1 MAYHIPPP
9 APSSNNHSRRQV
21 MAAQQMILPA
31 SPSSSSLVQNLVN
44 LAQQVAMCERSA
56 VCQKRNGANIS
67 RIVKLLSPLLEEI
80 RDSLHPLPPSAVMV
94 LHELQLIMQR
104 AKQLLD
110 ECRKK
115 SCFCLLMRTI
125 LISEEFYNLM
135 KSLSQ
140 ALESLPL
147 ELLELSDEIKE
158 QVELVRMQVQRGQL
172 YVDPVEE
179 HLYEEVVD
187 MLHNLEREEIP
198 DLSGLRKLFTMLHLN
213 SSGDCEREMQKLE
226 DELTIDSDNPENMA
240 ITSLISFVHYG
251 KCVLYGVMQTEGSE
265 NSSREPG
272 NSCVVDV
279 RELSSSGRGGCSSSP
294 PDEFRCPI
302 SLDLM
307 SDPVIVASGHTYDR
321 ASITR
326 WIDAGNQTCFKS
338 GQKLSHL
345 SLIPNYALR
354 SLISQW
360 CEDHH
365 IPFDKQDKVS
375 KKGSSMEHI
384 ATTKA
389 ALEATKVTASFLVGK
404 LVTGSP
410 EAQKQAA
417 YELRL
422 LAKCSM
428 DNRMCIADAG
438 AIPLLVSLLSSK
450 DSKTQEN
457 AVTALLN
464 LSIFDKNKML
474 IMAAEALDPI
484 IEVLRSATSMEARE
498 NAAATLFSLSVVDD
512 YKVQIGSKPMA
523 INALVVLLRDGTPQR
538 GKKDA
543 ATALLNLAVYHDNK
557 PKIVSA
563 GIVPIIFSLL
573 QDDEAEEIR
582 DDTLAVLALIA
593 GCPDGLAAINMEAIA
608 IPVLVG
614 LLRSGSSRGK
624 ENAIV
629 VLHALC
635 KSGGEE
641 VLSSVLQVKDARP
654 YLYALLT
661 VGTPR
666 AKRRATSILKLLQR
680 WESVDYST
688 SSNVYASIDMST
700 VL

>member
-1 MAYHIPPP
+1 
-9 APSSNNHSRRQV
+9 

-115 SCFCLLMRTI
+115 SCFCLLMRII

-187 MLHNLEREEIP
+187 MLQNLEREEIP

-213 SSGDCEREMQKLE
+213 SNGDCEREMQKLE
-226 DELTIDSDNPENMA
+226 DELTIDSNNPDNMV

-251 KCVLYGVMQTEGSE
+251 KCVLYGVTQTEGSE

-279 RELSSSGRGGCSSSP
+279 GELSSSGRGGCSSSP

-326 WIDAGNQTCFKS
+326 WIDAGKQTCFKS

-593 GCPDGLAAINMEAIA
+593 GCPDGLAAINMEATA

-614 LLRSGSSRGK
+614 LLQSGSSRGK

-641 VLSSVLQVKDARP
+641 VLSSVLQVKGACSS
-654 YLYALLT
+654 LYSLLT

-666 AKRRATSILKLLQR
+666 AKRRAASILKLLQR
-680 WESVDYST
+680 WEPVDFST
-688 SSNVYASIDMST
+688 SSNVYTSIDMST
-700 VL
+700 GL

>member
-1 MAYHIPPP
+1 
-9 APSSNNHSRRQV
+9 

-226 DELTIDSDNPENMA
+226 DELTIDSDNPENMV

-321 ASITR
+321 VSITR

-593 GCPDGLAAINMEAIA
+593 GCPDGLAAINMEATA

>member
-1 MAYHIPPP
+1 
-9 APSSNNHSRRQV
+9 

-94 LHELQLIMQR
+94 LHELQLILQR

-115 SCFCLLMRTI
+115 SCFCLLMRI
-125 LISEEFYNLM
+125 IIISEEFYNLM

-158 QVELVRMQVQRGQL
+158 QVELVRMQAKRGQL

-179 HLYEEVVD
+179 HLYEEVAD
-187 MLHNLEREEIP
+187 MLQNLEREEIP

-226 DELTIDSDNPENMA
+226 DELTIDSDNPDNMV

-279 RELSSSGRGGCSSSP
+279 GELSSSGRGGCSSSP

-464 LSIFDKNKML
+464 LSIFDKNKVL

-563 GIVPIIFSLL
+563 GIVPIIISLL

-593 GCPDGLAAINMEAIA
+593 GCPDGLAAISIEATA

-641 VLSSVLQVKDARP
+641 VLSSVLQVKVARP
-654 YLYALLT
+654 SLNFLLT

-666 AKRRATSILKLLQR
+666 AKRRAISILKLLQR
-680 WESVDYST
+680 WEPVDYST
-688 SSNVYASIDMST
+688 SSNVYTSIDMST
-700 VL
+700 GL

>member
-1 MAYHIPPP
+1 MAYHVPPP

-56 VCQKRNGANIS
+56 VCQKRNGANMS

-104 AKQLLD
+104 AKQLLE

-115 SCFCLLMRTI
+115 SCFCLLMRII
-125 LISEEFYNLM
+125 LISEEFYNLT

-158 QVELVRMQVQRGQL
+158 QVELVRTQVQRGQL

-179 HLYEEVVD
+179 HLHEEVAD
-187 MLHNLEREEIP
+187 MLKNLEREEIP

-213 SSGDCEREMQKLE
+213 SNGDCEREMQKLE
-226 DELTIDSDNPENMA
+226 DELTIDSDNPDNMV

-279 RELSSSGRGGCSSSP
+279 GELSSSGRGGCSSSP

-464 LSIFDKNKML
+464 LSIFDKNKVL

-593 GCPDGLAAINMEAIA
+593 GCPDGLAAINMEATA

-614 LLRSGSSRGK
+614 LLRLGSSRGK
-624 ENAIV
+624 ENAVV

-654 YLYALLT
+654 YLYSLITL
-661 VGTPR
+661 GTPR

-680 WESVDYST
+680 WEPVDYST
-688 SSNVYASIDMST
+688 SSNIYTSIDMST
-700 VL
+700 GL

>member
-1 MAYHIPPP
+1 MAYHVPPP

-115 SCFCLLMRTI
+115 SCFCLLMRI
-125 LISEEFYNLM
+125 IIISEEFYNLM

-179 HLYEEVVD
+179 HLYEEVAD
-187 MLHNLEREEIP
+187 MLRNLEREEIP

-226 DELTIDSDNPENMA
+226 DELTIDSDNPDNMV

-251 KCVLYGVMQTEGSE
+251 KCVLYGVMQMEGSE

-279 RELSSSGRGGCSSSP
+279 GELSSSGRGGCSSSP

-464 LSIFDKNKML
+464 LSIFDKNKVL

-563 GIVPIIFSLL
+563 GIVPIIISLL

-593 GCPDGLAAINMEAIA
+593 GCPDGLAAINIEATA

-641 VLSSVLQVKDARP
+641 VLSSVLQLKVARP
-654 YLYALLT
+654 SLNFLLT

-666 AKRRATSILKLLQR
+666 AKRRAISILKLLQR
-680 WESVDYST
+680 WEPVDYST
-688 SSNVYASIDMST
+688 SSNVYTSIDMST
-700 VL
+700 RL

>member
-1 MAYHIPPP
+1 MAYHVPPP
-9 APSSNNHSRRQV
+9 PPSSNNHSRRQV

-44 LAQQVAMCERSA
+44 LAQQVAMCERST

-115 SCFCLLMRTI
+115 SCFCLLMRII

-179 HLYEEVVD
+179 HLHEEVAD
-187 MLHNLEREEIP
+187 MLQNLEREEIP

-213 SSGDCEREMQKLE
+213 SNGDCEREMQKLE
-226 DELTIDSDNPENMA
+226 DELTIDSDNSENMV

-279 RELSSSGRGGCSSSP
+279 GEISSSGRGGCSSSP

-464 LSIFDKNKML
+464 LSIFDKNKVL

-523 INALVVLLRDGTPQR
+523 INALVVLLHDGTPQR

-593 GCPDGLAAINMEAIA
+593 GCPDGLAAINMEATA

-641 VLSSVLQVKDARP
+641 VLSSVLQVKVARP
-654 YLYALLT
+654 YLYSLLT

-680 WESVDYST
+680 REPVDYST
-688 SSNVYASIDMST
+688 SSNVYTSIDMST
-700 VL
+700 GL

>member
-1 MAYHIPPP
+1 
-9 APSSNNHSRRQV
+9 

-94 LHELQLIMQR
+94 LHELQLILQR

-115 SCFCLLMRTI
+115 SCFCLLMRI
-125 LISEEFYNLM
+125 IIISEEFYNLM

-158 QVELVRMQVQRGQL
+158 QVELVRMQAQRGQL

-179 HLYEEVVD
+179 HLYEEVAD
-187 MLHNLEREEIP
+187 MLQNLEREEIP

-213 SSGDCEREMQKLE
+213 NSGDCEREMQKLE
-226 DELTIDSDNPENMA
+226 DELTIDSDNPDNMV

-279 RELSSSGRGGCSSSP
+279 GELSSSGRGGCSSSP

-464 LSIFDKNKML
+464 LSIFDKNKVL

-563 GIVPIIFSLL
+563 GIVPIIISLL

-593 GCPDGLAAINMEAIA
+593 GCPDGLAAISIEATA

-641 VLSSVLQVKDARP
+641 VLSSVLQVKVARP
-654 YLYALLT
+654 SLNFLLT

-666 AKRRATSILKLLQR
+666 AKRRAISILKLLQR
-680 WESVDYST
+680 WEPVDYST
-688 SSNVYASIDMST
+688 SSNVYTSIDMST
-700 VL
+700 GL

>member
-1 MAYHIPPP
+1 MAYHVPPP

-56 VCQKRNGANIS
+56 VCQKRNSANIS

-115 SCFCLLMRTI
+115 SCFCLLMRII

-179 HLYEEVVD
+179 HLHEEVVD
-187 MLHNLEREEIP
+187 MLQNLEREEIP

-213 SSGDCEREMQKLE
+213 SNGDCEREMQKLE
-226 DELTIDSDNPENMA
+226 DELTIDSDNPENMV

-251 KCVLYGVMQTEGSE
+251 KCVLYGVTQMEGSE
-265 NSSREPG
+265 NSSCEPG

-279 RELSSSGRGGCSSSP
+279 GELSSSARGGCSSSP

-307 SDPVIVASGHTYDR
+307 SDPVIAASGHTYDR

-464 LSIFDKNKML
+464 LSIFDKNKVL

-573 QDDEAEEIR
+573 RDDEAEEIR

-593 GCPDGLAAINMEAIA
+593 GCPDGLAAINMEATA

-614 LLRSGSSRGK
+614 LLSSGSSRGK
-624 ENAIV
+624 ENAVV

-641 VLSSVLQVKDARP
+641 VLSSVLQVKVARP
-654 YLYALLT
+654 YLYSLLT

-680 WESVDYST
+680 WEPVDYST
-688 SSNVYASIDMST
+688 SSNVYTSIDMST
-700 VL
+700 GL

>member
-1 MAYHIPPP
+1 
-9 APSSNNHSRRQV
+9 

-179 HLYEEVVD
+179 HLNEEVVD
-187 MLHNLEREEIP
+187 MLQNLERQEIP
-198 DLSGLRKLFTMLHLN
+198 DLSGLQKLFTMLHLN

>member
-1 MAYHIPPP
+1 MAYHVPPP

-94 LHELQLIMQR
+94 LHELQLILQR

-115 SCFCLLMRTI
+115 SCFCLLMRI
-125 LISEEFYNLM
+125 IIISEEFYNLM

-158 QVELVRMQVQRGQL
+158 QVELVRMQAQRGQL

-179 HLYEEVVD
+179 HLYEEVAD
-187 MLHNLEREEIP
+187 MLQNLEREEIP

-213 SSGDCEREMQKLE
+213 NSGDCEREMQKLE
-226 DELTIDSDNPENMA
+226 DELTIDSDNPDNMV

-279 RELSSSGRGGCSSSP
+279 GELSSSGRGGCSSSP

-464 LSIFDKNKML
+464 LSIFDKNKVL

-563 GIVPIIFSLL
+563 GIVPIIISLL

-593 GCPDGLAAINMEAIA
+593 GCPDGLAAISIEATA

-641 VLSSVLQVKDARP
+641 VLSSVLQVKVARP
-654 YLYALLT
+654 SLNFLLT

-666 AKRRATSILKLLQR
+666 AKRRAISILKLLQR
-680 WESVDYST
+680 WEPVDYST
-688 SSNVYASIDMST
+688 SSNVYTSIDMST
-700 VL
+700 GL

>member
-1 MAYHIPPP
+1 
-9 APSSNNHSRRQV
+9 

-115 SCFCLLMRTI
+115 SCFCLLMRII
-125 LISEEFYNLM
+125 LISQEFYNLM

-187 MLHNLEREEIP
+187 MLQNLEREEIP

-226 DELTIDSDNPENMA
+226 DELTIYSDNPDTMD
-240 ITSLISFVHYG
+240 ITGLISFVHYG

-279 RELSSSGRGGCSSSP
+279 GELSSSGRGGCSSSP

-464 LSIFDKNKML
+464 LSIFDKNKVL

-593 GCPDGLAAINMEAIA
+593 GCPDGLAAINMEATA

-641 VLSSVLQVKDARP
+641 VLSSVLQVKAARTS
-654 YLYALLT
+654 LYSLLT

-680 WESVDYST
+680 REPVDYST
-688 SSNVYASIDMST
+688 SSNVYTSIDMST
-700 VL
+700 GL

>member
-1 MAYHIPPP
+1 
-9 APSSNNHSRRQV
+9 

-94 LHELQLIMQR
+94 LHELQLILQR

-115 SCFCLLMRTI
+115 SCFCLLMRI
-125 LISEEFYNLM
+125 IIISEEFYNLM

-158 QVELVRMQVQRGQL
+158 QVELVRMQAQRGQL

-179 HLYEEVVD
+179 HLYEEVAD
-187 MLHNLEREEIP
+187 MLQNLEREEIP

-226 DELTIDSDNPENMA
+226 DELTIDSDNPDNMV

-279 RELSSSGRGGCSSSP
+279 GELSSSGRGGCSSSP

-464 LSIFDKNKML
+464 LSIFDKNKVL

-563 GIVPIIFSLL
+563 GIVPIIISLL

-593 GCPDGLAAINMEAIA
+593 GCPDGLAAISIEATA

-641 VLSSVLQVKDARP
+641 VLSSVLQVKVARP
-654 YLYALLT
+654 SLNFLLT

-666 AKRRATSILKLLQR
+666 AKRRAISILKLLQR
-680 WESVDYST
+680 WEPVDYST
-688 SSNVYASIDMST
+688 SSNVYTSIDMST
-700 VL
+700 GL

>member
-1 MAYHIPPP
+1 MAYHVPPP
-9 APSSNNHSRRQV
+9 APSSNNHSGRQV

-115 SCFCLLMRTI
+115 SCFCLLMRI
-125 LISEEFYNLM
+125 IIISEDFYNLM

-158 QVELVRMQVQRGQL
+158 QVELVRRQAQRGQL

-179 HLYEEVVD
+179 HLYEEVAD
-187 MLHNLEREEIP
+187 MLQNLERQEIP

-226 DELTIDSDNPENMA
+226 DELTIDADNPENMF

-279 RELSSSGRGGCSSSP
+279 GELSSSGRGGCSSSP

-464 LSIFDKNKML
+464 LSIFDKNKVL

-523 INALVVLLRDGTPQR
+523 ISALVVLLRDGTPQR

-563 GIVPIIFSLL
+563 GIVPIIISLL

-593 GCPDGLAAINMEAIA
+593 GCPDGLAAINIEATA

-641 VLSSVLQVKDARP
+641 VLSSVLQVKVARP
-654 YLYALLT
+654 SLNFLLT

-666 AKRRATSILKLLQR
+666 AKRRAISILKLLQR
-680 WESVDYST
+680 WEPVDYST
-688 SSNVYASIDMST
+688 SSNVYTSIDMST
-700 VL
+700 RL

>member
-1 MAYHIPPP
+1 
-9 APSSNNHSRRQV
+9 

-115 SCFCLLMRTI
+115 SCFCLLMRI
-125 LISEEFYNLM
+125 IIISEEFYNLM

-179 HLYEEVVD
+179 HLSEEVAD
-187 MLHNLEREEIP
+187 MLQNLEREEIP

-226 DELTIDSDNPENMA
+226 DELTIDSDNPENMV

-279 RELSSSGRGGCSSSP
+279 GELSSSGRGGCSSSP

-326 WIDAGNQTCFKS
+326 WMDAGNQTCFKS

-375 KKGSSMEHI
+375 KKGSNMEHI

-464 LSIFDKNKML
+464 LSIFDKNKVL

-563 GIVPIIFSLL
+563 GIVPIIISLL

-582 DDTLAVLALIA
+582 DDILAVLALIA
-593 GCPDGLAAINMEAIA
+593 GCPDGLAAINIEATA

-641 VLSSVLQVKDARP
+641 VLSSVLQVKVARP
-654 YLYALLT
+654 SLNFLLT

-666 AKRRATSILKLLQR
+666 AKRRAISILKLLQR
-680 WESVDYST
+680 WEPVDYST
-688 SSNVYASIDMST
+688 SSNVYTSIDMST
-700 VL
+700 RL

>member
-1 MAYHIPPP
+1 
-9 APSSNNHSRRQV
+9 

-44 LAQQVAMCERSA
+44 LAQQVAMCERST

-115 SCFCLLMRTI
+115 SCFCLLMRII

-179 HLYEEVVD
+179 HLHEEVAD
-187 MLHNLEREEIP
+187 MLQNLEREEIP

-213 SSGDCEREMQKLE
+213 SNGDCEREMQKLE
-226 DELTIDSDNPENMA
+226 DELTIDSDNSENMV

-279 RELSSSGRGGCSSSP
+279 GEISSSGRGGCSSSP

-464 LSIFDKNKML
+464 LSIFDKNKVL

-523 INALVVLLRDGTPQR
+523 INALVVLLHDGTPQR

-593 GCPDGLAAINMEAIA
+593 GCPDGLAAINMEATA

-641 VLSSVLQVKDARP
+641 VLSSVLQVKVARP
-654 YLYALLT
+654 YLYSLLT

-680 WESVDYST
+680 REPVDYST
-688 SSNVYASIDMST
+688 SSNVYTSIDMST
-700 VL
+700 GL

>member
-1 MAYHIPPP
+1 
-9 APSSNNHSRRQV
+9 
-21 MAAQQMILPA
+21 
-31 SPSSSSLVQNLVN
+31 
-44 LAQQVAMCERSA
+44 
-56 VCQKRNGANIS
+56 
-67 RIVKLLSPLLEEI
+67 
-80 RDSLHPLPPSAVMV
+80 
-94 LHELQLIMQR
+94 
-104 AKQLLD
+104 
-110 ECRKK
+110 
-115 SCFCLLMRTI
+115 
-125 LISEEFYNLM
+125 
-135 KSLSQ
+135 
-140 ALESLPL
+140 
-147 ELLELSDEIKE
+147 
-158 QVELVRMQVQRGQL
+158 
-172 YVDPVEE
+172 
-179 HLYEEVVD
+179 
-187 MLHNLEREEIP
+187 
-198 DLSGLRKLFTMLHLN
+198 
-213 SSGDCEREMQKLE
+213 
-226 DELTIDSDNPENMA
+226 
-240 ITSLISFVHYG
+240 
-251 KCVLYGVMQTEGSE
+251 
-265 NSSREPG
+265 
-272 NSCVVDV
+272 
-279 RELSSSGRGGCSSSP
+279 
-294 PDEFRCPI
+294 
-302 SLDLM
+302 M

-464 LSIFDKNKML
+464 LSIFDKNKVL

-593 GCPDGLAAINMEAIA
+593 GCPDGLAAINMEATA

-641 VLSSVLQVKDARP
+641 VLSSVSQVKAARTS
-654 YLYALLT
+654 LYSLLT

-680 WESVDYST
+680 REPVDYST
-688 SSNVYASIDMST
+688 SSNVYTSIDMST
-700 VL
+700 GL

>member
-1 MAYHIPPP
+1 
-9 APSSNNHSRRQV
+9 

-94 LHELQLIMQR
+94 LHELQLILQR

-115 SCFCLLMRTI
+115 SCFCLLMRI
-125 LISEEFYNLM
+125 IIISEEFYNLM

-158 QVELVRMQVQRGQL
+158 QVELVRMQAQRGQL

-179 HLYEEVVD
+179 HLSEEVAD
-187 MLHNLEREEIP
+187 MLQNLEREEIP

-226 DELTIDSDNPENMA
+226 DELTIDSDNPDNMV

-279 RELSSSGRGGCSSSP
+279 GELSSSGRGGCSSSP

-464 LSIFDKNKML
+464 LSIFDKNKVL

-563 GIVPIIFSLL
+563 GIVPIIISLL

-593 GCPDGLAAINMEAIA
+593 GCPDGLAAISIEATA

-641 VLSSVLQVKDARP
+641 VLSSVLQVKVARP
-654 YLYALLT
+654 SLNFLLT

-666 AKRRATSILKLLQR
+666 AKRRAISILKLLQR
-680 WESVDYST
+680 WEPVDYST
-688 SSNVYASIDMST
+688 SSNVYTSIDMST
-700 VL
+700 GL

>member
-1 MAYHIPPP
+1 MAYHVPPP
-9 APSSNNHSRRQV
+9 APSSNNHSGRQV

-94 LHELQLIMQR
+94 LHELQLILQR

-115 SCFCLLMRTI
+115 SCFCLLMRI
-125 LISEEFYNLM
+125 IIISEDFYNLM

-158 QVELVRMQVQRGQL
+158 QVELVRMQAKRGQL

-179 HLYEEVVD
+179 HLYEEVAD
-187 MLHNLEREEIP
+187 MLQNLEREEIP

-226 DELTIDSDNPENMA
+226 DELTIDSDNPDNMV

-279 RELSSSGRGGCSSSP
+279 GELSSSGRGGCSSSP

-464 LSIFDKNKML
+464 LSIFDKNKVL

-563 GIVPIIFSLL
+563 GIVPIIISLL

-593 GCPDGLAAINMEAIA
+593 GCPDGLAAISIEATA

-641 VLSSVLQVKDARP
+641 VLSSVLQVKVARP
-654 YLYALLT
+654 SLNFLLT

-666 AKRRATSILKLLQR
+666 AKRRAISILKLLQR
-680 WESVDYST
+680 WEPVDYST
-688 SSNVYASIDMST
+688 SSNVYTSIDMST
-700 VL
+700 GL

>member
-1 MAYHIPPP
+1 
-9 APSSNNHSRRQV
+9 

-94 LHELQLIMQR
+94 LHELQLILQR

-115 SCFCLLMRTI
+115 SCFCLLMRI
-125 LISEEFYNLM
+125 IIISEEFYNLM

-158 QVELVRMQVQRGQL
+158 QVELVRMQAQRGQL

-179 HLYEEVVD
+179 HLYEEVAD
-187 MLHNLEREEIP
+187 MLQNLEREEIP

-226 DELTIDSDNPENMA
+226 DELTIDSDNPDNMV

-279 RELSSSGRGGCSSSP
+279 GELSSSGRGGCSRSP

-464 LSIFDKNKML
+464 LSIFDKNKVL

-563 GIVPIIFSLL
+563 GIVPIIISLL

-593 GCPDGLAAINMEAIA
+593 GCPDGLAAISIEATA

-641 VLSSVLQVKDARP
+641 VLSSVLQVKVARP
-654 YLYALLT
+654 SLNFLLT

-666 AKRRATSILKLLQR
+666 AKRRAISILKLLQR
-680 WESVDYST
+680 WEPVDYST
-688 SSNVYASIDMST
+688 SSNVYTSIDMST
-700 VL
+700 GL